1 MATPSTSD
9 FLNAAN
15 YAYGRDA
22 TPPTGLTQ
30 FTTADGR
37 PFELRDNATGFF
49 GTALQTTDGS
59 IIVAFEG
66 TDLGDFED
74 NPQFVVAQVLA
85 DFAIYQGQLP
95 ATHLQAA
102 DFARS
107 VVAAAGANPVYLSGH
122 SLGGGE
128 ALYAAAVTGLGG
140 QTYGAPGIPTTAI
153 PAGSVLGLTNYVE
166 YGDPVGNYSFTPTNV
181 LGDFLYSDQI
191 VRFGDPTYVG
201 DPLDALELIAA
212 GQAFAPG
219 TSDEVR
225 LAGLAVLA
233 NNFATIHPLTVY
245 AGDLG
250 VTISGDPAGG
260 FDDLSLA
267 DVQAILTSIRQDG
280 IPVSGGTGADALTGS
295 AANDAVRG
303 GAGNDTL
310 SGQAGDD
317 KLFAGSGDDQA
328 FGQDGNDSVLGG
340 AGNDFA
346 SGGFGADTVLGEAG
360 NDLVFG
366 DDDDDLVDGGDGDDL
381 VYGGSGTDAVYGSA
395 GIDQVYGQD
404 GNDFV
409 GAGDDFGSGGFGNDE
424 VHGEEGNDLLFGD
437 EGDDGVYGED
447 GDDLVYG
454 GTGNDYLTGDAGNDL
469 VRGEDGDDRLSGG
482 DGDDDLSGG
491 AGADTLVGGAGADLL
506 FGNTGNDV
514 LTGDMGADVFA
525 FGAGDGMDRILDF
538 VTGGSEADVIAFNG
552 GVFADFAA
560 VQAASRQEGADV
572 VIAYGA
578 GDALTLA
585 GVQVGSLSAAN
596 FAFA

>member
-15 YAYGRDA
+15 FAYGRDA
-22 TPPTGLTQ
+22 TLPTGLTQ

-49 GTALQTTDGS
+49 GTALQTSDGS

-66 TDLGDFED
+66 TDIGDFED

-85 DFAIYQGQLP
+85 DLAIYRGQLP

-140 QTYGAPGIPTTAI
+140 QTYGAPGIPATVI
-153 PAGSVLGLTNYVE
+153 PSGSVSGLTNYVE
-166 YGDPVGNYSFTPTNV
+166 YGDPVGNYSFTPVNV

-250 VTISGDPAGG
+250 VTISGNPAGG
-260 FDDLSLA
+260 LDDLSLA
-267 DVQAILTSIRQDG
+267 DVQAILTSIQQDG
-280 IPVSGGTGADALTGS
+280 IPVSGGIGADALTGS

-317 KLFAGSGDDQA
+317 KLFAGAGDDQA
-328 FGQDGNDSVLGG
+328 FGQDGTDSVQGG
-340 AGNDFA
+340 AGNDFG
-346 SGGFGADTVLGEAG
+346 SGGWGSDTVLGEAG
-360 NDLVFG
+360 NDLLFG
-366 DDDDDLVDGGDGDDL
+366 DDDDDLVDGNDGDDL
-381 VYGGSGTDAVYGSA
+381 VYGGTGTDTVYGSA
-395 GIDQVYGQD
+395 GNDQVYGEQGD
-404 GNDFV
+404 DFV
-409 GAGDDFGSGGFGNDE
+409 GTGSGNDFGSGGWGNDE
-424 VHGEEGNDLLFGD
+424 VHGEQGNDLLFGD
-437 EGDDGVYGED
+437 DGNDGVYGED

-454 GTGNDYLTGDAGNDL
+454 GTGNDYVTGDAGND
-469 VRGEDGDDRLSGG
+469 RIFGEDGN
-482 DGDDDLSGG
+482 DGLSGG
-491 AGADTLVGGAGADLL
+491 AGDDTLEGGAGTDLLFGNSGDDVLTGGAGADI
-506 FGNTGNDV
+506 
-514 LTGDMGADVFA
+514 FA
-525 FGAGDGMDRILDF
+525 FGRGDGRDAILDF
-538 VTGGSEADVIAFNG
+538 VTGGAEADVIAFNG
-552 GVFADFAA
+552 GAFADFAA
-560 VQAASRQEGADV
+560 LQAASRQEGSDV
-572 VIAYGA
+572 VIAYGT
-578 GDALTLA
+578 DDVLTLR
-585 GVQVGSLSAAN
+585 GVQLATLSAAN
-596 FAFA
+596 VSFA